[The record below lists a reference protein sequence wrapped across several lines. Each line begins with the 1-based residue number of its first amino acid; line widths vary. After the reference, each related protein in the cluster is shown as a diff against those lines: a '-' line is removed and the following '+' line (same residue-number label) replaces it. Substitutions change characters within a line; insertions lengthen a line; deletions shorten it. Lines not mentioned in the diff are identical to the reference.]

1 MVETTFNIEAR
12 EALKKGLDIL
22 ADAVKV
28 TLGPKGR
35 NVVIRNPYGYPHMT
49 KDGVS
54 VAKEIH
60 LKEPLENM
68 GAQMIKEV
76 ANNTADIA
84 GDGTTTATVL
94 AQAIATL
101 GLKNVAAGANPIDLK
116 KGIDMAVTVLI
127 EQLKICSIP
136 VNESLD
142 QIKNVAAI
150 SANNDDEMGQLIAD
164 AIEQVTTKGII
175 TVEEAKGIDTK
186 IEVTEG
192 MQFDRGYMS
201 PYFTTNQDMQAI
213 LEDCLILI
221 SNDKIVDMKQ
231 LLPLME
237 KVAQANMPLLII
249 ADDIDD
255 VVLNGLSL
263 NKLKGVIKVCAV
275 KAPGFGERRKE
286 LLEDIAILTGG
297 NVVDAGKDLTLENIG
312 IEELGRVEK
321 MTVTKDSTTLVGG
334 KGDPKTIANRL
345 DIIKDLIKEA
355 PTDFLREGFEDRYGK
370 LGGGVAVLY
379 VGAPTEVEMKQK
391 RDRVDDAL
399 AATKAAIEDG
409 ILIGG
414 GCALIKARNV
424 LNLILT
430 DTSGDINTGV
440 KIIYDAIEAPI
451 KQIVYNGGGEG
462 SVVVKELK
470 DTDVNVGYNAKEE
483 RFEDLMKAG
492 IIDPTKVVITALTN
506 AASVASML
514 LTTECVISD
523 DPEMIKQLHNQ
534 QTPMI

>member
-22 ADAVKV
+22 ANAVKV

-35 NVVIRNPYGYPHMT
+35 NVVIRNTYGYPHMT

-54 VAKEIH
+54 VAKEII
-60 LKEPLENM
+60 LRDPLQNM

-76 ANNTADIA
+76 ANNTAETA

-116 KGIDMAVTVLI
+116 KGIDIAVSALI
-127 EQLKICSIP
+127 DELNKNSIP
-136 VNESLD
+136 VNESLE

-150 SANNDDEMGQLIAD
+150 SAHNDDEMGQLIAD
-164 AIEQVTTKGII
+164 AIEKVTTKGII

-186 IEVTEG
+186 IEITEG
-192 MQFDRGYMS
+192 MQLDRGYMS
-201 PYFTTNQDMQAI
+201 PYFTTNDKMEAI
-213 LEDCLILI
+213 LEDCLVCI
-221 SNDKIVDMKQ
+221 SNERVLNVQQIIPI
-231 LLPLME
+231 LE
-237 KVAQANMPLLII
+237 KVAQSNKSLLLIVDSM
-249 ADDIDD
+249 DDAA
-255 VVLNGLSL
+255 LNGLCL
-263 NKLKGVIKVCAV
+263 NKLKGVLKVCAI

-286 LLEDIAILTGG
+286 LLEDVAILTGG
-297 NVVDAGKDLTLENIG
+297 TVIDAANDLTIATA
-312 IEELGRVEK
+312 ELDHLGQVEK
-321 MTVTKDSTTLVGG
+321 ATITKEATMLLHG
-334 KGDPKTIANRL
+334 KGDKEAITSRL
-345 DIIKDLIKEA
+345 KIIKDLADKAE
-355 PTDFLREGFEDRYGK
+355 TDFLKQGFQERFGK
-370 LGGGVAVLY
+370 LGGGIAVLY

-414 GCALIKARNV
+414 GCAIIKARHV
-424 LNLILT
+424 LSDMLKSNS
-430 DTSGDINTGV
+430 DDVKTGIQ
-440 KIIYDAIEAPI
+440 IIYDAIEAPI

-462 SVVVKELK
+462 SVVVKELTSIK
-470 DTDVNVGYNAKEE
+470 GKNTGYNAKTEQW
-483 RFEDLMKAG
+483 EDLVKAG
-492 IIDPTKVVITALTN
+492 IIDPTKVVVTALTN

-523 DPEMIKQLHNQ
+523 DVDALKELMQKP
-534 QTPMI
+534 PVV

>member
-1 MVETTFNIEAR
+1 MINTTFNVEAR
-12 EALKKGLDIL
+12 EALKKGVDIL
-22 ADAVKV
+22 ADAVRV
-28 TLGPKGR
+28 TLGPQGR

-60 LKEPLENM
+60 LRDPLENM

-76 ANNTADIA
+76 ANNTAETA

-94 AQAIATL
+94 AQAIITL
-101 GLKNVAAGANPIDLK
+101 GLKNVTAGANPVELK
-116 KGIDMAVTVLI
+116 KGIDMAVTALI
-127 EQLKICSIP
+127 KQLKKSSIP
-136 VNESLD
+136 VNESLE
-142 QIKNVAAI
+142 QIKNVASI
-150 SANNDDEMGQLIAD
+150 SANNDEEMGQLIAD

-201 PYFTTNQDMQAI
+201 PYFTTNQNMEAV

-231 LLPLME
+231 VLPLME
-237 KVAQANMPLLII
+237 KVAQAKLPLLII
-249 ADDIDD
+249 ADDIED

-286 LLEDIAILTGG
+286 LLEDLAILTGG
-297 NVVDAGKDLTLENIG
+297 NMIDAGKDLTIENVDLED
-312 IEELGRVEK
+312 LGRAEK
-321 MTVTKDSTTLVGG
+321 ITVTKESTMIIGG
-334 KGDPKTIANRL
+334 KGHPGGIAARL
-345 DIIKDLIKEA
+345 DIIKALIAEA
-355 PTDFLREGFEDRYGK
+355 PTDFLKEGFEDRYGK

-399 AATKAAIEDG
+399 AATKAAIEEG

-414 GCALIKARNV
+414 GCALIKARTI
-424 LNLILT
+424 LIDLEAQT
-430 DTSGDINTGV
+430 FGDVNTGV
-440 KIIYDAIEAPI
+440 KIIYDAIEYPI
-451 KQIVYNGGGEG
+451 KQIVSNGGGEG
-462 SVVVKELK
+462 SVIVKELQSAK
-470 DTDVNVGYNAKEE
+470 KNFGYNAKTEE
-483 RFEDLMKAG
+483 WEDLMKAG
-492 IIDPTKVVITALTN
+492 IIDPTKVVITALVN

-523 DPEMIKQLHNQ
+523 DPEINKTYQ
-534 QTPMI
+534 QAPII